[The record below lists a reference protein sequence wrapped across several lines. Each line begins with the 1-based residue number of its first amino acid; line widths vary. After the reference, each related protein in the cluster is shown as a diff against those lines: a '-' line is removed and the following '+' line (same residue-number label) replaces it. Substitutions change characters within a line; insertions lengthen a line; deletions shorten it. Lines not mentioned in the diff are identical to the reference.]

1 MSTPARKAIT
11 RIDHDS
17 VLRICANQVVTDLA
31 TAIKELV
38 ENALDA
44 GATTIDVCIRQHGLG
59 GIEVADNGSGIDPAD
74 YATLATKSATSKLR
88 NFEDLDHVTAA
99 SFGFRGE
106 ALASLCALGNVSVV
120 TCTAAQGPRGTKL
133 TYDAAGTLTSQQPVA
148 ARQGTTVTVTNLF
161 EAVPVRHAE
170 FMRNAKREYAK
181 ALAMLHQYAVACTLA
196 RITLAHV
203 TAKGASESKQIVF
216 ATKPAVPDR
225 PKSLTDNLASIA
237 GGAACKHLQP
247 VAFESTATSVVI
259 TGVLTLG
266 PGRSGTDFQFL
277 FLNGRPVDLPKLSRA
292 INAGY
297 RELYPSGNPIFALNF
312 TVMPGDFDVNVTPD
326 KRTVML
332 VNEAKVLEEFRTY
345 LQEFYAPTSTT
356 FDAPPLTQSTL
367 WGSQPLDRTGST
379 PATPAATTTSA
390 TSQQPTLRSASFSS
404 SAASRDPVPT
414 STSLRL
420 KRRIDALTGAPAP
433 SPPPRKQARTV
444 NGDADIAA
452 TTPLPLPLDANPP
465 TAVCDHADATCTC
478 ATLPDES
485 TFSVD
490 DRTRRIHKAD
500 FADMQIL
507 GQFNLGFILVRHG
520 NWDLYI
526 VDQHAADEK
535 YNYERYLAEPPTVQ
549 PLVRPVDLR
558 ARLAASEVEL
568 VAQVRE
574 SVVRRAGFVVDEAM
588 KLTAVPTVRQG
599 VQGDGVPL
607 GVGELVTVVH
617 RAAEGGEEVGVA
629 ACEKVRAMCASRA
642 CRSSIM
648 IGMPLERTRMVKV
661 VRNLATM
668 EHPWN
673 CPHGRP
679 TMRFLFDMRD
689 LETIPAF
696 YGRLGE
702 ENGAGEVVEN
712 AATVEPRRAVW
723 ASRRLQWKGT
733 LFSGVQKNE

>member
-1 MSTPARKAIT
+1 MSTPARKAIA

-44 GATTIDVCIRQHGLG
+44 GATTIDVRIRQHGLG
-59 GIEVADNGSGIDPAD
+59 GIEVADNGSGIEPAD

-88 NFEDLDHVTAA
+88 SFEDLDHVTAA

-106 ALASLCALGNVSVV
+106 ALASLCALGKVSVV
-120 TCTAAQGPRGTKL
+120 TCTAAQSPRGTKL
-133 TYDAAGTLTSQQPVA
+133 TYDTAGTLASQQPVA

-196 RITLAHV
+196 RITFAHV
-203 TAKGASESKQIVF
+203 TTKGASESKQIVF

-225 PKSLTDNLASIA
+225 LKSLTDNLTSIA
-237 GGAACKHLQP
+237 GGAVCKHLQP
-247 VAFESTATSVVI
+247 VAFESTATSVAI

-266 PGRSGTDFQFL
+266 PGRSGTDFQFI

-297 RELYPSGNPIFALNF
+297 RELYPSGNPIFALNL

-345 LQEFYAPTSTT
+345 LQDFYAPTSTT
-356 FDAPPLTQSTL
+356 FDAPSLTQSTL
-367 WGSQPLDRTGST
+367 WGSQPLERASST
-379 PATPAATTTSA
+379 PATPAAVSSPTP
-390 TSQQPTLRSASFSS
+390 SQLPALRSASFSG

-420 KRRIDALTGAPAP
+420 KRRIDALTSTPAP
-433 SPPPRKQARTV
+433 SPPPRKQPRVDSDSTV
-444 NGDADIAA
+444 PDPAA
-452 TTPLPLPLDANPP
+452 LPLDS
-465 TAVCDHADATCTC
+465 TCDHADGTCTC

-485 TFSVD
+485 SFPVD

-500 FADMQIL
+500 FSAMQIL

-520 NWDLYI
+520 PSDLYI

-535 YNYERYLAEPPTVQ
+535 YNYERYLAEPPSVQ
-549 PLVRPVDLR
+549 PLVCAVDLR
-558 ARLAASEVEL
+558 ARLAASEVGL

-574 SVVRRAGFVVDEAM
+574 TVVRSAGFVVDEEM

-617 RAAEGGEEVGVA
+617 RAVEGGEEVGVA

-661 VRNLATM
+661 VRNLAMM

-696 YGRLGE
+696 DGCLDGE
-702 ENGAGEVVEN
+702 DGAGEVEED
-712 AATVEPRRAVW
+712 AAVAVEPRRVVRP
-723 ASRRLQWKGT
+723 SRRLQWKGT
-733 LFSGVQKNE
+733 LFSSVRQDA

>member
-44 GATTIDVCIRQHGLG
+44 GATTIDVRIRQHGLG

-120 TCTAAQGPRGTKL
+120 TCTAAQGPRGAKL
-133 TYDAAGTLTSQQPVA
+133 TYDTAGALTSQQPVA
-148 ARQGTTVTVTNLF
+148 ARQGTAVTVTNLF

-203 TAKGASESKQIVF
+203 TTKGASESKQIVF

-237 GGAACKHLQP
+237 GGAVCKHLQP
-247 VAFESTATSVVI
+247 VAFESTATSVAI

-266 PGRSGTDFQFL
+266 PGRSGTDFQFI

-297 RELYPSGNPIFALNF
+297 RELYPSGNPIFALNL

-356 FDAPPLTQSTL
+356 FDAPPLAQSTL
-367 WGSQPLDRTGST
+367 WGSQPLERASST
-379 PATPAATTTSA
+379 PAAPTAVSSLTP
-390 TSQQPTLRSASFSS
+390 SQQPALRSASFSGA
-404 SAASRDPVPT
+404 AASRDPAPT

-420 KRRIDALTGAPAP
+420 KRRINALTGTPP
-433 SPPPRKQARTV
+433 STPPPRKQVRIDSNSDVTDPASP
-444 NGDADIAA
+444 A
-452 TTPLPLPLDANPP
+452 LDATP
-465 TAVCDHADATCTC
+465 TPICDHADGTCTC
-478 ATLPDES
+478 ASLPDES
-485 TFSVD
+485 TFPVD
-490 DRTRRIHKAD
+490 DRTRQIHKAD
-500 FADMQIL
+500 FSAMQIL

-520 NWDLYI
+520 PWDLYI

-535 YNYERYLAEPPTVQ
+535 YNYERYLREPPTVQ

-558 ARLAASEVEL
+558 SRLSASEVEL

-574 SVVRRAGFVVDEAM
+574 SVVRRAGFAVDDEM

-617 RAAEGGEEVGVA
+617 RAAEGGDETGVA

-689 LETIPAF
+689 LATIPAF
-696 YGRLGE
+696 DGCLGDE
-702 ENGAGEVVEN
+702 DGVDDVAEGAAVVE
-712 AATVEPRRAVW
+712 PQRRVVRP
-723 ASRRLQWKGT
+723 SLRLQWKGT
-733 LFSGVQKNE
+733 LFSGVRQDE

>member
-44 GATTIDVCIRQHGLG
+44 GATTIDVRIRQHGLG
-59 GIEVADNGSGIDPAD
+59 GIEVADNGTGIDPAD

-88 NFEDLDHVTAA
+88 SFEDLDHVTAA

-106 ALASLCALGNVSVV
+106 ALASLCALGKVSVV
-120 TCTAAQGPRGTKL
+120 TCTAAQSPRGTKL
-133 TYDAAGTLTSQQPVA
+133 TYDAAGTLASQQPMA
-148 ARQGTTVTVTNLF
+148 ARQGTSVTVTNLF

-170 FMRNAKREYAK
+170 FARNAKREYAK

-203 TAKGASESKQIVF
+203 TTKGASESKQIVF

-237 GGAACKHLQP
+237 GGAVCKHLQP
-247 VAFESTATSVVI
+247 VAFESTATSVAI

-297 RELYPSGNPIFALNF
+297 RELYPSGNPIFALNL

-367 WGSQPLDRTGST
+367 WGSQPLERASST
-379 PATPAATTTSA
+379 PATPAATVTPA
-390 TSQQPTLRSASFSS
+390 ASQQPAPRSASFSD

-420 KRRIDALTGAPAP
+420 KRRIDALTGTPTP
-433 SPPPRKQARTV
+433 SPPPRKQARTSSTDDSTIT
-444 NGDADIAA
+444 NTA
-452 TTPLPLPLDANPP
+452 PPPLDSTA
-465 TAVCDHADATCTC
+465 TAVCDHADGTCTC

-485 TFSVD
+485 TLPVD

-500 FADMQIL
+500 FAAMQIL

-520 NWDLYI
+520 AWDLYI

-535 YNYERYLAEPPTVQ
+535 YNYERYLAEPPSVQ
-549 PLVRPVDLR
+549 PLVRAVDLR
-558 ARLAASEVEL
+558 SRLAASEVEL

-574 SVVRRAGFVVDEAM
+574 TVIRRAGFVVDEVM

-607 GVGELVTVVH
+607 GVGELVTVAH

-629 ACEKVRAMCASRA
+629 ACERVRAMCASRA

-648 IGMPLERTRMVKV
+648 IGMPLERTRMMKV

-689 LETIPAF
+689 LGSIPAF
-696 YGRLGE
+696 EGCLGDE
-702 ENGAGEVVEN
+702 DGVDEVVEGV
-712 AATVEPRRAVW
+712 AAVEPRRVVRPT
-723 ASRRLQWKGT
+723 RRLQWKGT
-733 LFSGVQKNE
+733 LFSRVRHGE